1 MTIISRST
9 TMNAAL
15 ATRLTFA
22 LLLLAVLPLHADTV
36 ESPMWISSQSP
47 LQSLHLGLLPAVPRD
62 LAPGE
67 ISTERSETWTN
78 VWIDQR
84 PELLID
90 YEAVDSRLGVSIGL
104 RRSMQLQIALEDR
117 TGTGG
122 KLDSLIENFHHLI
135 GNRDDRHT
143 VNRDTVN
150 IELRDPKTGALIA
163 SRHSLGPFSRA
174 ASATLSKRYAFG
186 PDQLAA
192 AVSVRIPRRGSDRLG
207 PGGLD
212 SGISLAWSGLI
223 RGRSLHAGAGLS
235 RLSNPYI
242 GPLRVGRIEK
252 TLFVAA
258 AQPMTTRTALIAQYL
273 FNASIAESGPL
284 ASGSHEVTLGTRVHI
299 TRYTAFDV
307 GLVENIINLNN
318 GPDFGFHFGLIHN
331 TTRRR

>member
-1 MTIISRST
+1 MRV
-9 TMNAAL
+9 AL
-15 ATRLTFA
+15 VTGV
-22 LLLLAVLPLHADTV
+22 LLLLAVLPLHADAV

-67 ISTERSETWTN
+67 MSTQRSETWTN

-90 YEAVDSRLGVSIGL
+90 YEAVDSRLGVNIGL
-104 RRSMQLQIALEDR
+104 QRSMQLQIALEDR

-122 KLDSLIENFHHLI
+122 KLDSMIETFHHLI

-150 IELRDPKTGALIA
+150 IELRDPKTGALIV

-186 PDQLAA
+186 PGQLAG
-192 AVSVRIPRRGSDRLG
+192 AVSVRIPRKGSDALG
-207 PGGLD
+207 PGGID
-212 SGISLAWSGLI
+212 SGVSLAWSGLI
-223 RGRSLHAGAGLS
+223 RGRSVHVGAGLS
-235 RLSNPYI
+235 RLASPYI
-242 GPLRVGRIEK
+242 GPLRVGRSEK
-252 TLFVAA
+252 TLFASAV
-258 AQPMTTRTALIAQYL
+258 QPMTAHTALIAQYL

-284 ASGSHEVTLGTRVHI
+284 ATGSHEITVGTRVHV
-299 TRYTAFDV
+299 TRYTAFDFGV
-307 GLVENIINLNN
+307 VENIVNFNN

-331 TTRRR
+331 IARRP

>member
-1 MTIISRST
+1 MVRSVI
-9 TMNAAL
+9 
-15 ATRLTFA
+15 RVSVA
-22 LLLLAVLPLHADTV
+22 LLLLAVSPLRADTV

-67 ISTERSETWTN
+67 MFVQRSETWTN

-135 GNRDDRHT
+135 RNRDDRHT
-143 VNRDTVN
+143 VNRDRVN
-150 IELRDPKTGALIA
+150 IELRDRKTGALIA

-174 ASATLSKRYAFG
+174 ATATLSKRYGFG
-186 PDQLAA
+186 PGELAG
-192 AVSVRIPRRGSDRLG
+192 AVSVRIPRRGSDPLG
-207 PGGLD
+207 PGGID
-212 SGISLAWSGLI
+212 SGVSLAWSGLI
-223 RGRSLHAGAGLS
+223 RGRSVHAGAGLS
-235 RLSNPYI
+235 RLASPYI
-242 GPLRVGRIEK
+242 GPLRVGRSEK

-258 AQPMTTRTALIAQYL
+258 VQPMTTHTALIAQYL

-284 ASGSHEVTLGTRVHI
+284 ANGSHEITVGTRVHV
-299 TRYTAFDV
+299 TPYTAFDIGV
-307 GLVENIINLNN
+307 VENIINLNN

-331 TTRRR
+331 IARRP